1 MAGRGSSPYA
11 FLFKYIIIGDTG
23 VGKSCLLLQFT
34 DKRFQPVH
42 DLTIGV
48 EFGARMVNI
57 DQKQIKLQIW
67 DTAGQE
73 AFAPIIKTY
82 FRGSAGALLCFSLS
96 EIHAMDRIT
105 HWHKEL
111 KTHVPEYSKFVL
123 IGTKFDE
130 GPICEIEEITDY
142 ATEHN
147 MDYVFCS
154 ALTSY
159 RCNEILYTLSR
170 KIYED
175 KHFDKTK
182 SKVGIKVMNLSTT
195 EEEKMTDEMVELYCT
210 KCVIN

>member
-1 MAGRGSSPYA
+1 MSYDYA
-11 FLFKYIIIGDTG
+11 FKLVVVGDQG
-23 VGKSCLLLQFT
+23 VGKTALL
-34 DKRFQPVH
+34 DRIVH
-42 DLTIGV
+42 DKYDRKQQMPTIGV
-48 EFGARMVNI
+48 EFQTKIIALDDGKKVKC
-57 DQKQIKLQIW
+57 QLW

-111 KTHVPEYSKFVL
+111 KTHVPEYCKFVL